1 MIEKHS
7 NIDELSKRIS
17 QGLRKSIKKLV
28 ETKAAENENLI
39 VRDTKGRIKKVPAK
53 KFLSVVADSEM
64 YKGQS
69 ELEKT
74 ICQAI
79 KEHKLLW
86 FYYKSSTGE
95 YWRKVEPYILAI
107 KDKGKGN
114 IFFTGYVHPS
124 KEGKIKS
131 TNDNQ
136 KQYLLNKID
145 VNKFEVLDE
154 TFDSVKISYEKIF
167 GELPTIKIICRV
179 DFN

>member
-28 ETKAAENENLI
+28 ETKAAQNENLI
-39 VRDTKGRIKKVPAK
+39 VRDAKGRIKKVPAK

-64 YKGQS
+64 HKTQS
-69 ELEKT
+69 KLEKI

-86 FYYKSSTGE
+86 FYYRSSTGE

-107 KDKGKGN
+107 KDKGKG
-114 IFFTGYVHPS
+114 
-124 KEGKIKS
+124 
-131 TNDNQ
+131 
-136 KQYLLNKID
+136 
-145 VNKFEVLDE
+145 
-154 TFDSVKISYEKIF
+154 
-167 GELPTIKIICRV
+167 
-179 DFN
+179 